1 MKNKIK
7 ALFKLN
13 FLKLIGMLAALLM
26 TGLFIIYKY
35 SPYFDKYFIKPS
47 AKHYGVIAIN
57 IIELHALYAS
67 DDEWKRVRKKALN
80 NIKYCNTYEETLPY
94 IKEAL
99 KFAGGKHSFI
109 MEKMPESTGK
119 VSPTFPE
126 FSCENNIL
134 HINLPAFSGG
144 ADDCQKYKDMIENA
158 LLNETYE
165 NVIIDLRDNS
175 GGDMGPMISGL
186 SPLIE
191 DGYLMSFVMKDKS
204 EHKVYLKDGV
214 VIGAGSE
221 VKVETRKNIKVEKIA
236 VLISNQTASSGEITA
251 LAFDGI
257 DSSKIIGEKSAGFT
271 TSNNSIRLYDGVTMI
286 IMSAKLKTRTGKVLD
301 NDPIIPHLESSSSYD
316 DAIRWFNEN

>member
-7 ALFKLN
+7 ALLKLN
-13 FLKLIGMLAALLM
+13 FIKGISILTTLLM

-57 IIELHALYAS
+57 IIEIHALYAS
-67 DDEWKRVRKKALN
+67 GDEWKKVKKQALN
-80 NIKYCNTYEETLPY
+80 NIKYCKTYEETLPY
-94 IKEAL
+94 IKDAL
-99 KFAGGKHSFI
+99 KCAGGKHSFI

-119 VSPTFPE
+119 FSPSFPE
-126 FSCENNIL
+126 ISCENNIL
-134 HINLPAFSGG
+134 HIKLSAFSGG
-144 ADDCQKYKDMIENA
+144 ADDCQKYKDIIEKA
-158 LLNETYE
+158 LLNETYK
-165 NVIIDLRDNS
+165 NVIIDLRENT

-191 DGYLMSFVMKDKS
+191 DGYLMSFVMKDSS

-221 VKVETRKNIKVEKIA
+221 VKVSLRKNIKVEKIA
-236 VLISNQTASSGEITA
+236 ILISNQTASSGEIAA

-257 DSSKIIGEKSAGFT
+257 SNSKIIGEKSAGFT
-271 TSNNSIRLYDGVTMI
+271 TSNNSIKLYDGVTMI
-286 IMSAKLKTRTGKVLD
+286 ITSAKLKSRTGEIYD
-301 NDPIIPHLESSSSYD
+301 NHSIIPHLESSASYD

>member
-13 FLKLIGMLAALLM
+13 FVRGIGILTPFLM
-26 TGLFIIYKY
+26 TGLFIIYKC

-47 AKHYGVIAIN
+47 AKNYGVIAIN
-57 IIELHALYAS
+57 LIEIHALYAS
-67 DDEWKRVRKKALN
+67 GDEWKRVKKQALN
-80 NIKYCNTYEETLPY
+80 NIKYCKTYEETLPY
-94 IKEAL
+94 IKDAL

-109 MEKMPESTGK
+109 MEKMSESSGK
-119 VSPTFPE
+119 SSPSFPE
-126 FSCENNIL
+126 ISCANNIL

-144 ADDCQKYKDMIENA
+144 VDDCQKYKDIIEKA
-158 LLNETYE
+158 LLNETYK
-165 NVIIDLRDNS
+165 NVIIDLRENS

-191 DGYLMSFVMKDKS
+191 DGYLMSFVMKDSS

-221 VKVETRKNIKVEKIA
+221 VKVVLRKNINVEKIA
-236 VLISNQTASSGEITA
+236 ILISNQTASSGEITA

-257 DSSKIIGEKSAGFT
+257 NNSKIIGKKSAGFT
-271 TSNNSIRLYDGVTMI
+271 TSNNSIKLYDGVTMI
-286 IMSAKLKTRTGKVLD
+286 ITSSKLKTRNGKILD
-301 NDPIIPHLESSSSYD
+301 NDPIIPHLESDSSYN
-316 DAIRWFNEN
+316 DAIGWFNEN